1 MIPLQNIIAWGQTVT
16 WTELRQVEQDLII
29 SRALIE
35 IFSDP
40 FLQKELRFR
49 GGTALN
55 KLHFEKPLRYSEDI
69 DLVRTSGGPMGPILD
84 ALRHILEPW
93 MGRARYEP
101 SPVAPKLRFLR
112 ITPEDKASPEPIR
125 VKVEINK
132 TEITAYDRPITI
144 PFSIKNPWFAKGADI
159 PTFSKEEILSTK
171 LRALLQ
177 RDKGRD
183 MIDLA
188 HARSVFKDLD
198 IDRVI
203 VCFRKYLDAAGVA
216 ISRAQ
221 AEERMFAKYEKRGFL
236 ADVLPLLSAEE
247 RENFDRKAAA
257 AAFRTVFLDFIARIP
272 GLAWANAKAAA
283 ERIGMPDLARPAG
296 KPAS

>member
-1 MIPLQNIIAWGQTVT
+1 MIPHQNIIAWGQIVP

-29 SRALIE
+29 CRALIE
-35 IFSDP
+35 IFRDP

-55 KLHFEKPLRYSEDI
+55 KLHFPKPLRYSEDI
-69 DLVRTSGGPMGPILD
+69 DLVRTSAGPIGPILD
-84 ALRHILEPW
+84 ALRRILEPW

-101 SPVAPKLRFLR
+101 SPVAPKLRFR
-112 ITPEDKASPEPIR
+112 IASEDKASPQLIR
-125 VKVEINK
+125 VKVEINQS
-132 TEITAYDRPITI
+132 EITAYDIPITI
-144 PFSIKNPWFAKGADI
+144 PFSVKNPWFTNGADI
-159 PTFSKEEILSTK
+159 STFSKEEMLSTK

-188 HARSVFKDLD
+188 HARGVFKDLD

-203 VCFRKYLDAAGVA
+203 ACFRQYLDAAGVA

-221 AEERMFAKYEKRGFL
+221 AEERMFAKYEKRSFL

-247 RENFDRKAAA
+247 RESFGRTAAA
-257 AAFRTVFLDFIARIP
+257 AAFRTVFVDFIARIP
-272 GLAWANAKAAA
+272 GFAWANTEATA
-283 ERIGMPDLARPAG
+283 ERIGMADLARPAG
-296 KPAS
+296 GKPAG